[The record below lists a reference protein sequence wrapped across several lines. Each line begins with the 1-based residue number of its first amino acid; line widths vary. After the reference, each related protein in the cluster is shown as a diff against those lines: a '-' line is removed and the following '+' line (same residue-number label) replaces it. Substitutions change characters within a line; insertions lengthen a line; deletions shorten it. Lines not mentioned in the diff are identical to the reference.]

1 MPPASRAS
9 ATADYEAGREDP
21 AAAQS
26 PNASISTANN
36 AAKSGAEAR
45 PAANSLTPDTSS
57 AADTPPWEAPP
68 WEEPPAAS
76 APPLKLVPPQSP
88 QSNDT
93 TPASPAPPA
102 PQGFGEA
109 PIMSTSGAGGG
120 IVERIKTGLE
130 DRRKPFLAIALEG
143 ARKVAVEGEELYVEF
158 APEAK
163 HLRDNLAK
171 PESIKL
177 LREVCQSVCGR
188 EMGVRIAIKDK
199 NESREDDLPAARDGE
214 AEERRRLR
222 ELAEN
227 HPSVQQVLRAF
238 HAEIVDVRRVD
249 GTSKQ

>member
-1 MPPASRAS
+1 MS
-9 ATADYEAGREDP
+9 A
-21 AAAQS
+21 
-26 PNASISTANN
+26 
-36 AAKSGAEAR
+36 
-45 PAANSLTPDTSS
+45 SS
-57 AADTPPWEAPP
+57 AG
-68 WEEPPAAS
+68 S
-76 APPLKLVPPQSP
+76 
-88 QSNDT
+88 
-93 TPASPAPPA
+93 
-102 PQGFGEA
+102 
-109 PIMSTSGAGGG
+109 

-177 LREVCQSVCGR
+177 LREVCEAVCGR
-188 EMGVRIAIKDK
+188 EMGVRIAVKDK
-199 NESREDDLPAARDGE
+199 NESRDDESPATRDAD

-238 HAEIVDVRRVD
+238 QAEIVDV
-249 GTSKQ
+249 TKQ